1 MAFCERQWALID
13 IEQIWAENVRT
24 VEGKFLHERADDP
37 FFDETRKNLRV
48 VRSMPL
54 LSQRLGLWGMADVV
68 EFYQQA
74 SCIEGKTCQIKE
86 RSGWWRPVPVEYKRG
101 KPKPDDRDAVQLC
114 AQAMALEEMLEV
126 TISEG
131 FLFYAQIRRREAV
144 AIDATLRTHT
154 TELARRMHEL
164 FREGITP
171 KAVKGKHCSQCSLVE
186 NFSHMMLKHRSVAN
200 YIDSMFG

>member
-1 MAFCERQWALID
+1 MKGPTIR
-13 IEQIWAENVRT
+13 
-24 VEGKFLHERADDP
+24 FLTRP
-37 FFDETRKNLRV
+37 RKNLRV

-54 LSQRLGLWGMADVV
+54 LSQRLGLRGVADVV

-74 SCIEGKTCQIKE
+74 SCIAGETCQIKE

-126 TISEG
+126 RIPEG
-131 FLFYAQIRRREAV
+131 FFFYAQIKRRESV

-154 TELARRMHEL
+154 TELARRMHEFL
-164 FREGITP
+164 QAGITP

-186 NFSHMMLKHRSVAN
+186 ECQPQWMLKHRSVAN
-200 YIDSMFG
+200 YIDSMCRMEGND